1 MPWLKNAAAFW
12 LLAAVLGFAIA
23 EVTMPGLMGAGR
35 LAEYAG
41 FGLRAWLAVLPVH
54 LGLFAL
60 IWLVGVLRLQQ
71 DRESRI
77 LGWVV
82 LPAVFGLFAL
92 LLGVMLGLPLPAPW
106 TPIAGALTAPLAS
119 GVSGGWALHAG
130 WLFALAAFTGLAAVS
145 GRFSMARAAQET
157 RDIEAVSTALRYGF
171 TSYAEKLQTQ
181 SRLGVR
187 RAPTQLP
194 AVPGAWIL
202 LWKDVLQSQRTFRLM
217 ALLPW
222 LSMFTAMLFL
232 PLMPDMS
239 SRAFVLVVWLIQIG
253 RSAVVRLRSDLALWP
268 LVRQLPISHGKF
280 VLLEVGP
287 ALLLSLVAS
296 FAGLALGGAIFFPAR
311 LSLVLLIPGLAAI
324 AAGMAALDVI
334 RRSHTD
340 LLLAGSVPEL
350 GAGGVFL
357 AVLVAAVPLAIQLFV
372 PAWFGM
378 LLSALAGAA
387 IGIFALFLAAY
398 AYRRIEAF

>member
-1 MPWLKNAAAFW
+1 
-12 LLAAVLGFAIA
+12 V
-23 EVTMPGLMGAGR
+23 
-35 LAEYAG
+35 
-41 FGLRAWLAVLPVH
+41 
-54 LGLFAL
+54 
-60 IWLVGVLRLQQ
+60 
-71 DRESRI
+71 
-77 LGWVV
+77 
-82 LPAVFGLFAL
+82 
-92 LLGVMLGLPLPAPW
+92 
-106 TPIAGALTAPLAS
+106 
-119 GVSGGWALHAG
+119 
-130 WLFALAAFTGLAAVS
+130 
-145 GRFSMARAAQET
+145 
-157 RDIEAVSTALRYGF
+157 
-171 TSYAEKLQTQ
+171 
-181 SRLGVR
+181 
-187 RAPTQLP
+187 
-194 AVPGAWIL
+194 
-202 LWKDVLQSQRTFRLM
+202 
-217 ALLPW
+217 
-222 LSMFTAMLFL
+222 
-232 PLMPDMS
+232 
-239 SRAFVLVVWLIQIG
+239 
-253 RSAVVRLRSDLALWP
+253 
-268 LVRQLPISHGKF
+268 
-280 VLLEVGP
+280 EVGP